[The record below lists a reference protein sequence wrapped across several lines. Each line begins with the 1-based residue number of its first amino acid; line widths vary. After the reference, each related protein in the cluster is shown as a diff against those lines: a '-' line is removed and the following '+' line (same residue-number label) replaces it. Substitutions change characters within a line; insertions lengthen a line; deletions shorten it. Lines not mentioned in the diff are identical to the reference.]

1 MNCVLITG
9 ANRGLG
15 LELVQQFTGRGD
27 RVFAGCR
34 SPEKAFSLKELVE
47 NFPGQVTILPLDAA
61 NQWSIEKSL
70 ELVEAEVDALDILIN
85 NAAIHLG
92 DEPLSEVRADVLLKT
107 LQINAIGALLIAQ
120 KFTGLLKKGQ
130 CPKLI
135 NISSRGGSISLM
147 DHFRGYSYSGSK
159 ATMNMYTRC
168 LSLDPETE
176 GITFIALHPGWV
188 RTDMGGPNGHL
199 STTES
204 AEGVLQVIKVLTPE
218 DNGKFFSWEGKEFP
232 W

>member
-1 MNCVLITG
+1 MNRVLITG

-15 LELVQQFTGRGD
+15 FELVQQFAGRGD

-34 SPEKAFSLKELVE
+34 SPEKARALEAVAEKY
-47 NFPGQVTILPLDAA
+47 PGQVTSLPLDVTH
-61 NQWSIEKSL
+61 QLSIEKSV
-70 ELVEAEVDALDILIN
+70 ELVEAEVAALDVLIN
-85 NAAIHLG
+85 NAAVHLG
-92 DEPLSEVRADVLLKT
+92 DESLSDVKADVLLKT
-107 LQINAIGALLIAQ
+107 LQVNAVGALLIAQ
-120 KFTGLLKKGQ
+120 KFTGLLKKGHD
-130 CPKLI
+130 PKLI
-135 NISSRGGSISLM
+135 NVSSRGGSVSLM
-147 DHFRGYSYSGSK
+147 DQFRGYSYSGSK

-188 RTDMGGPNGHL
+188 RTDMGGPDAHL
-199 STTES
+199 TPAES
-204 AEGVLQVIKVLTPE
+204 AEGVLRVIEALAPG

>member
-1 MNCVLITG
+1 MNRVLITG

-15 LELVQQFTGRGD
+15 FELVHQFAGRGD

-34 SPEKAFSLKELVE
+34 SPEKTLALEAVVE
-47 NFPGQVTILPLDAA
+47 NNPGQVTILPLDVT
-61 NQWSIEKSL
+61 NQLSVEKSV

-92 DEPLSEVRADVLLKT
+92 DEPLSEVKADVLLKT
-107 LQINAIGALLIAQ
+107 IQANAVGALLIVQ
-120 KFTGLLKKGQ
+120 KFAGLLKMGQ

-188 RTDMGGPNGHL
+188 RTDMSGPGAHL
-199 STTES
+199 SPAES
-204 AEGVLQVIKVLTPE
+204 AKDILQVIDALTPR
-218 DNGKFFSWEGKEFP
+218 DNGKFFSWEGNEYS